1 MTHSVR
7 LSSATMIISSLFL
20 RLVVS
25 GQPSCSSLDISF
37 VSMQSSMVLVQR
49 ASCSSMFLQRLR
61 EDRSLSIDRR
71 LTSSEET
78 QLSAGSSLELTCSF
92 LSSFETID
100 IFWLHNGT
108 LIKSFVSQVILCTST
123 RVDLPLFPVRRVGR
137 LMTPVA
143 RKTRC
148 RSPV

>member
-1 MTHSVR
+1 
-7 LSSATMIISSLFL
+7 MIIARLFL

-25 GQPSCSSLDISF
+25 GTEHCSCLDMSF
-37 VSMQSSMVLVQR
+37 VSMQSSMFVVQR
-49 ASCSSMFLQRLR
+49 ACCSSMLLQRLR

-108 LIKSFVSQVILCTST
+108 LIKSFVSQVTSGMLT
-123 RVDLPLFPVRRVGR
+123 CVDLLFSLFRRVVR
-137 LMTPVA
+137 PMMSVA
-143 RKTRC
+143 RMASL
-148 RSPV
+148 RSSV